1 MRGRPA
7 SLSIARSGSSN
18 ETIVDSSAAE
28 AGTERAQSRA
38 VALFEGSRGTVAYYH
53 EGMDVEAAELLLP
66 CSELSETLA
75 FFTDRLGF
83 RLDAIFPADDPVQAL
98 LVGHGLRIRLQRGG
112 AGSPGCLRLRC
123 RGLLETSELIAPNG
137 TRIEIVEASSSVELP
152 VGHGHSPPL
161 AVPALAPEFVLAR
174 HDTAAWGLGRA
185 GMRYRDLIPGRQ
197 GGRFIASHIVI
208 PEGGTVPDYVH
219 HHAVRLQLIYCR
231 RGWVRVVYEDQ
242 GPAFVLEAGDC
253 VLQPPGMRHRV
264 LESSP
269 GLEVVELSCPAEH
282 ETLVDHALR
291 LPNETIDR
299 ERRYGGQRFVRHHA
313 ASASWDSTRV
323 PGFEVRELGIAT
335 ATDNLANVEVLRSS
349 GSADLELAHDGELL
363 FVFLLEGEATLSRF
377 GELDQALVA
386 GDAVTIP
393 RSQPARLRPGTTLEL
408 LRASVN
414 GVRA

>member
-28 AGTERAQSRA
+28 AGTERTQSRA
-38 VALFEGSRGTVAYYH
+38 VALFERSRGTVAYYH
-53 EGMDVEAAELLLP
+53 EGMDVETAELLLP

-83 RLDAIFPADDPVQAL
+83 RLDAIFPADDPAQAL

-112 AGSPGCLRLRC
+112 AGSAGCLRLRC
-123 RGLLETSELIAPNG
+123 RGLLEASELIAPNG
-137 TRIEIVEASSSVELP
+137 TRIEIVDDSSSVELP
-152 VGHGHSPPL
+152 SLV
-161 AVPALAPEFVLAR
+161 PEFVLAR
-174 HDTAAWGLGRA
+174 HDAAAWGLGRA

-208 PEGGTVPDYVH
+208 PEGGPVPDYVH

-282 ETLVDHALR
+282 ETFVDHAR
-291 LPNETIDR
+291 CLPNGTIDR
-299 ERRYGGQRFVRHHA
+299 ERRYGGQRFVRHQA
-313 ASASWDSTRV
+313 ASASWDSARV
-323 PGFEVRELGIAT
+323 PGFDVRELGIAA
-335 ATDNLANVEVLRSS
+335 ATDNLANVDVLRSC
-349 GSADLELAHDGELL
+349 GSEYLELAHEGELL
-363 FVFLLEGEATLSRF
+363 FVFLLEGEGILSRF
-377 GELDQALVA
+377 GEPEQPLVA

-393 RSQPARLRPGTTLEL
+393 RGQPARLRPGTTLEL
-408 LRASVN
+408 LRASVK
-414 GVRA
+414 G